1 MWPQNRHKIHWALS
15 GASRID
21 KYDGDFVSFHYN
33 RHEDDAYIEETLP
46 VMEFIGRLIRHIP
59 EKHYK
64 MIRYGGIYARRREI
78 DKKLHRAISREKH
91 HIFRSFNQW
100 RTANFPLL
108 AMTP

>member
-1 MWPQNRHKIHWALS
+1 MMETLL
-15 GASRID
+15 ASI
-21 KYDGDFVSFHYN
+21 YN

-91 HIFRSFNQW
+91 HIFLVLYSFQ
-100 RTANFPLL
+100 RRLYL
-108 AMTP
+108 